1 MKCVFATPS
10 RTLLAMP
17 YWIAEDKGFFR
28 DEGIDAALEIAPIPA
43 IKDGLRAGA
52 LLMSID
58 SPEGFILDAAQGGN
72 LRILAGSTSRPPL
85 YLIVQPE
92 IKRIAELKGKRFGVI
107 SLEEGSSQLI
117 AKMMTAEGLSP
128 GDYEVAQ
135 VGSAPVRAKLLAE
148 RAIDACLQPMP
159 LQAEAEDAGFTNLAW
174 AGTYEPDYQFSTI
187 NGVAGGDKAVKVAAL
202 RALLRGHRYGMAHP
216 DEAARIVAEKMS
228 TKVELIARCL
238 QEAKRIDLF
247 DEKLN
252 VSERGLGVMIESLR
266 AKGRIAGNTTDITAR
281 CVESE
286 SLSLAQH
293 SLEMTDQNVRR
304 LYPKVG

>member
-17 YWIAEDKGFFR
+17 YWVAEDKGFFR
-28 DEGIDAALEIAPIPA
+28 DEGIDASLEIAPIPA
-43 IKDGLRAGA
+43 IKDGLRSGA

-58 SPEGFILDAAQGGN
+58 SPEGFILDAAQGGP

-92 IKRIAELKGKRFGVI
+92 IKRIADLKGKRFGVI

-117 AKMMTAEGLSP
+117 AKMMSVEGMPP
-128 GDYEVAQ
+128 GTYEVAQ
-135 VGSAPVRAKLLAE
+135 VGSAPVRARLLAE

-187 NGVAGGDKAVKVAAL
+187 NGMEGGDKAVKVAAL
-202 RALLRGHRYGMAHP
+202 TALLRGHRYGMEHP
-216 DEAARIVAEKMS
+216 DEAAVIVAEKMS
-228 TKVELIARCL
+228 TKVALIARCL
-238 QEAKRIDLF
+238 HEAKRIVLF
-247 DEKLN
+247 DETLN
-252 VSERGLGVMIESLR
+252 VSERGLRVVIDGLR
-266 AKGRIAGNTTDITAR
+266 AKGRVAGEAAEIAAR
-281 CVESE
+281 CVEAE
-286 SLSLAQH
+286 SLSLA
-293 SLEMTDQNVRR
+293 RR
-304 LYPKVG
+304 LLS